1 MVTTTC
7 GFTVRQMGSRRTRL
21 PPTARKLASGP
32 CSRATGSAGVA
43 LAPAGLHQRF
53 QRGLQLFR
61 AHRIQLTGQGAG
73 AVQVAGEGEPPA
85 LGGVGLRAV
94 GVQRL
99 PVVPDHPGQ
108 LVVGLPG
115 GHRHQRGVDHGQ
127 VDVGVGGLG
136 QPRGGGHLGDQPG
149 LPGGE
154 LPVGERGGGG
164 GQVLQGAPGRH
175 DLACLAV

>member
-53 QRGLQLFR
+53 QRGLQLFP
-61 AHRIQLTGQGAG
+61 AHRIQLPGQAAG
-73 AVQVAGEGEPPA
+73 AVQVPGQGQPPA
-85 LGGVGLRAV
+85 LGGVGFGAV

-99 PVVPDHPGQ
+99 PVVAHHRDQ
-108 LVVGLPG
+108 LVVALPD
-115 GHRHQRGVDHGQ
+115 RDRSERGVDHRQ
-127 VDVGVGGLG
+127 VDVRGGRLG